1 MPITHN
7 SDSLMTRNLSVEDL
21 LALGDDTPIEL
32 REMNS
37 PPTPPAGAVAFFA
50 KTDGRLYAKDDAG
63 AERKL
68 SGHKVARVLYIENP
82 TATDAFP
89 LAYIPESAAL
99 VAVRAITDAGTVT
112 FNIEK
117 RSKLTP
123 DVAGTDVWS
132 ADKQATSSGLEQ
144 TSFDSGAIAADEWL
158 HYAASAI
165 DSSPTKLWISVEY
178 AID

>member
-1 MPITHN
+1 VPITHN
-7 SDSLMTRNLSVEDL
+7 SDSLITRNLTVEDL
-21 LALGDDTPIEL
+21 LSLGDDTPIEL

-37 PPTPPAGAVAFFA
+37 PPTPPAGAVALFA

-68 SGHKVARVLYIENP
+68 SGHTIARVLYIENP

-89 LAYIPESAAL
+89 LAYISESATL
-99 VAVRAITDAGTVT
+99 VAVRAITDTGTVT

-123 DVAGTDVWS
+123 DVAGTDIWS
-132 ADKQATSSGLEQ
+132 SDKQATSAGLEQ
-144 TSFDSGAIAADEWL
+144 TAFDSGAVAADEWL
-158 HYAASAI
+158 HYSASAI
-165 DSSPTKLWISVEY
+165 AASPTKLWS
-178 AID
+178 AWNT